1 MSHRGI
7 HAQFTE
13 EKASSFRRSL
23 REQFFVCCV
32 LTKRRQEQ
40 QPLHHRLS
48 RQGTTRRRLNRQR
61 TRVITSRTPPNASE
75 TIYVCTQSSQ
85 WAPAYEVLVLRC
97 VNGTWTAYDT
107 AINADGNTLQSREA
121 DFHWHATNIT
131 QPGKHQWETN
141 YVAGPSAL
149 RSSTRSIS

>member
-1 MSHRGI
+1 MI
-7 HAQFTE
+7 CVHAQFTE

-32 LTKRRQEQ
+32 FTKQKQEH

-48 RQGTTRRRLNRQR
+48 RQGTTRSRLNHLR
-61 TRVITSRTPPNASE
+61 TRVITIQTPLNASE

-85 WAPAYEVLVLRC
+85 WAPAHEVLVLRC
-97 VNGTWTAYDT
+97 VNGTWTAYDR
-107 AINADGNTLQSREA
+107 AVNADCDILQSREA
-121 DFHWHATNIT
+121 DFYWHATKIT
-131 QPGKHQWETN
+131 QPGRHQWETN
-141 YVAGPSAL
+141 HVADPSAL